1 MAEVGYTYPTT
12 CSVVNDLCKFIYE
25 RLPAAICKPIPAYG
39 EKPSLAEDWWVEK
52 KIQDGVVV
60 PGVNDTEQGLRNIYR
75 WGRYV
80 AVEKGEWDKI
90 DYHKELLLNQI
101 TVLIPTLFMKA
112 KDIRDAQKTEKE
124 IDYGNV

>member
-60 PGVNDTEQGLRNIYR
+60 PGVNDNEQGLRNIYR